1 MKLWVDVMDFV
12 KDERLLAHIKSNE
25 IKRLNG
31 YGGAKLEK
39 PGLKAII
46 MYTEGGYFGD
56 SDIFAS
62 LSEGSYGAGRDLSAI
77 ADKDSSLFVL
87 HIENL
92 SKIKDNFSDIFDEM
106 NEVGIKRFKNH

>member
-1 MKLWVDVMDFV
+1 MIKANEMK
-12 KDERLLAHIKSNE
+12 K
-25 IKRLNG
+25 LNG

-62 LSEGSYGAGRDLSAI
+62 FTEGSYGAGRDLSAI

-92 SKIKDNFSDIFDEM
+92 SKIKDNFADIFEEM
-106 NEVGIKRFKNH
+106 KDVGVKRFKNH